1 MEVTATEFRIN
12 LGHYLDL
19 SGKEEIWIRKNGKRV
34 ARLVGANSSS
44 VDAISGILKEA
55 SSGPSDRHTIREKR
69 LSAHE
74 VHD

>member
-1 MEVTATEFRIN
+1 MEVTATEFRTN

-19 SGKEEIWIRKNGKRV
+19 SGKEEIWIRKNGIRV
-34 ARLVGANSSS
+34 ARLVGVNSSS

-55 SSGPSDRHTIREKR
+55 SSGPIDRHTIREKR